1 MEKVDII
8 GGGIAGLALAARLDP
23 ERFDVT
29 IHEQR
34 PELPTVGTTLAM
46 WAGAQAALS
55 ELGLLD
61 TFKAEGARLASG
73 ALREPSGD
81 PMLSMQGNV
90 LRGVSR
96 PALLR
101 MLDSAVPSSVN
112 RVTGK
117 VAELPVPDGL
127 LVGAD
132 GVHSMVRRTAWGPRT
147 EARPTPFLAVRGVIP
162 SIPSPSDVGE
172 YWGSGTLFGLA
183 PTGSGTNWYA
193 SFRSS
198 LGPDHVDLEEALTL
212 TRHIFQ
218 DYSPAVLQ
226 VLHEATPQTSLAQRI
241 WTIPPLASYTQGRIV
256 LLGDAAHAMTPN
268 LGRGACEALVDAV
281 TLGRLLN
288 ELPRKEALKA
298 YNKKRILPTQQLR
311 IASSM
316 MGHVALAD
324 TLHPLRDLLLKNA
337 GKRLAAR
344 REKASTS
351 E

>member
-29 IHEQR
+29 IYEQR
-34 PELPTVGTTLAM
+34 PELPAVGTTLAM

-55 ELGLLD
+55 ELGLLEAL
-61 TFKAEGARLASG
+61 KVEGARLASG
-73 ALREPSGD
+73 ALREPSGK
-81 PMLSMQGNV
+81 PMLAMQGNV
-90 LRGVSR
+90 LMGVSR

-101 MLDSAVPSSVN
+101 MLHSAVPPSVT
-112 RVTGK
+112 RLTGK
-117 VAELPVPDGL
+117 VEELPNNGGL

-132 GVHSMVRRTAWGPRT
+132 GVHSVVRRTVWGIRT
-147 EARPTPFLAVRGVIP
+147 TARPTPFLAVRGVIP
-162 SIPSPSDVGE
+162 STPSPSDVGE

-193 SFRSS
+193 SFRSG
-198 LGPDHVDLEEALTL
+198 LGPGHVDLEEALKL

-218 DYSPAVLQ
+218 DYSPAVRH
-226 VLHEATPQTSLAQRI
+226 VLDQATPETSLAQRI
-241 WTIPPLASYTQGRIV
+241 WTTPPMARYARGGIV

-288 ELPRKEALKA
+288 ELPRKEALEG
-298 YNKKRILPTQQLR
+298 YNKKRVLHTQQLR
-311 IASSM
+311 IASSL
-316 MGHVALAD
+316 MGRVALAD
-324 TLHPLRDLLLKNA
+324 TMHPLRDLLLKGA
-337 GKRLAAR
+337 GRRVAKRQ
-344 REKASTS
+344 EKVPAT